1 MCLSC
6 VTQHYGVTF
15 DVSVIHTHYKG
26 PLPRP
31 TPNHRKETPM
41 KLHSRTVM
49 RETADLN
56 ADQLRFILCYLMPYI
71 EQGRSYE
78 EAQEILMNA
87 IDNEKR
93 EAGEAA

>member
-1 MCLSC
+1 
-6 VTQHYGVTF
+6 
-15 DVSVIHTHYKG
+15 
-26 PLPRP
+26 
-31 TPNHRKETPM
+31 M

-78 EAQEILMNA
+78 EAQEILMSA
-87 IDNEKR
+87 IENEKR
-93 EAGEAA
+93 MAGDAA

>member
-1 MCLSC
+1 
-6 VTQHYGVTF
+6 
-15 DVSVIHTHYKG
+15 
-26 PLPRP
+26 
-31 TPNHRKETPM
+31 M

>member
-1 MCLSC
+1 
-6 VTQHYGVTF
+6 
-15 DVSVIHTHYKG
+15 
-26 PLPRP
+26 
-31 TPNHRKETPM
+31 M

-56 ADQLRFILCYLMPYI
+56 AGQLRFILCYLMPYI

>member
-1 MCLSC
+1 
-6 VTQHYGVTF
+6 
-15 DVSVIHTHYKG
+15 
-26 PLPRP
+26 
-31 TPNHRKETPM
+31 M
-41 KLHSRTVM
+41 KLHSRTIM

-56 ADQLRFILCYLMPYI
+56 ANQLRGILCYLMPWL